1 MWHTNVKNS
10 MAYSLLGGRGS
21 VAHLRLLPLAGIEPL
36 IRRVTMEGLYP
47 RYFFRSGVLFVPGE
61 TILPYLLASF
71 QTTPLHPIDDFY
83 YIQWHLLVK
92 GNRRQSPASKS
103 VGLSTQ
109 PSGDNFNSDLLT
121 FSDMRGRL

>member
-1 MWHTNVKNS
+1 

-83 YIQWHLLVK
+83 YIQWYLLVK
-92 GNRRQSPASKS
+92 GNRRQSPL
-103 VGLSTQ
+103 VYRLNHQ
-109 PSGDNFNSDLLT
+109 RPSGDDFNSDLLT
-121 FSDMRGRL
+121 FSDMRCRL